1 MTNQELYLLTYHK
14 FKNFFITNLPSLIF
28 ISLID
33 DKDNLAKILNID
45 FQVEEFIAYLINK
58 KENINHIKILKS
70 LQDFLIERGETIEFR
85 IFK

>member
-58 KENINHIKILKS
+58 KENINHIKILES
-70 LQDFLIERGETIEFR
+70 LQDFFIERGETIEFR

>member
-1 MTNQELYLLTYHK
+1 MTNQELYLLTYQK
-14 FKNFFITNLPSLIF
+14 IKNLFITNLPSLIF